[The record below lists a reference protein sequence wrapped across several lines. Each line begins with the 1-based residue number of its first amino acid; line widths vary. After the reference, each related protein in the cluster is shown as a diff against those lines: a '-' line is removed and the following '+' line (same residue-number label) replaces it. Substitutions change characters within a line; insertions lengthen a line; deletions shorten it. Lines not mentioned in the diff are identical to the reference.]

1 AGLDVVGVERD
12 AEALARG
19 GARIERSLDRAARHG
34 RLADAD
40 RGDLLGRLSLGTEL
54 GAVAGCDLVIE
65 AVDERLDVK
74 TALFAR
80 LDEVCPPATVLATN
94 TSSLSVTELAAGTGR
109 SARVLGM
116 HWFNP
121 APVMGLVE
129 VVRTVVTDPDALA
142 AVVSLV
148 GAVGKTAVVAADRA
162 GFIVNALLF
171 GYLNNAVRM
180 VEARFATREDVD
192 AAMRLGCGHP
202 MGPLALLDLIGLDAA
217 HAILASMYDQTRDH
231 LHAPAPLLGQL
242 VAAGLL
248 GRKTGRGF
256 YTYTGTDT
264 TEVVPRG
271 PGRANPGAVGEP
283 GGTAGGEGAAGGA
296 AGRVRSVGIVGSG
309 TMARGIAEVLARS
322 GHEVILRARRAEA
335 ADAARD
341 RVAASLAAAV
351 TKGRL
356 SEDDRAAALGR
367 LRVTADL
374 GELGGCD
381 VLLEAV
387 VEDLAVKRE
396 LFTDLDKVARP
407 GAVLAT
413 TTSSLPVVECAT
425 ATRRPQDVVG
435 MHWFNPAQVMRLVE
449 VVPTVLTGDAAT
461 ATVQALARA
470 TGRHPVRCADRAG
483 FIVNALLFPYLND
496 AVKMLQANYATIEDI
511 DTAMTVGCGHPMGPF
526 ALADVVGLDV
536 TLAITRSLY
545 EQFRE
550 PGYAPAPLLEHLVR
564 ARFLGRKT
572 GRGFLAHPH
581 R

>member
-1 AGLDVVGVERD
+1 MGVVGLGTMGAGIAEVLARAGLDVVGVERD
-12 AEALARG
+12 AEALAQG
-19 GARIERSLDRAARHG
+19 NARIERSLNRAARHG

-54 GAVAGCDLVIE
+54 AAVAGCDLVIE

-180 VEARFATREDVD
+180 VEARFATREDID

-256 YTYTGTDT
+256 YTYPGTDT

-271 PGRANPGAVGEP
+271 PGRADPGAVREP
-283 GGTAGGEGAAGGA
+283 GGTAGGEGAAGG
-296 AGRVRSVGIVGSG
+296 
-309 TMARGIAEVLARS
+309 E
-322 GHEVILRARRAEA
+322 
-335 ADAARD
+335 
-341 RVAASLAAAV
+341 
-351 TKGRL
+351 
-356 SEDDRAAALGR
+356 
-367 LRVTADL
+367 
-374 GELGGCD
+374 
-381 VLLEAV
+381 
-387 VEDLAVKRE
+387 
-396 LFTDLDKVARP
+396 
-407 GAVLAT
+407 
-413 TTSSLPVVECAT
+413 
-425 ATRRPQDVVG
+425 
-435 MHWFNPAQVMRLVE
+435 
-449 VVPTVLTGDAAT
+449 
-461 ATVQALARA
+461 
-470 TGRHPVRCADRAG
+470 
-483 FIVNALLFPYLND
+483 
-496 AVKMLQANYATIEDI
+496 
-511 DTAMTVGCGHPMGPF
+511 
-526 ALADVVGLDV
+526 
-536 TLAITRSLY
+536 
-545 EQFRE
+545 
-550 PGYAPAPLLEHLVR
+550 
-564 ARFLGRKT
+564 
-572 GRGFLAHPH
+572 
-581 R
+581 